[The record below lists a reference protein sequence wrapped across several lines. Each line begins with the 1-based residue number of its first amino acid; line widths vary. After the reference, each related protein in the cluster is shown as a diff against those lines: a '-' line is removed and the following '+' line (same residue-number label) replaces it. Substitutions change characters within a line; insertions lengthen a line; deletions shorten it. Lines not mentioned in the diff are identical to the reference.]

1 MFCSIWEIK
10 LILNDKKNQQF
21 LHIHVLLKK
30 LLMTEP
36 DTYLHVTSYLS
47 FSQCAVSTIGWDA
60 FDS

>member
-21 LHIHVLLKK
+21 LNILMKK

-36 DTYLHVTSYLS
+36 DTYLNVTSYLS